1 MAASNCGVVVWNGD
15 VRPWVK
21 VLANAEASGHPVSNG
36 EAAAA
41 AMGAEFYHAGSFD
54 EAATTWPGLIAD
66 FVARVAVKEGVK
78 LSPDKVGTLPPTQA
92 KPTMEEAE
100 SVVHAPAGVFGN
112 LAPGLTL
119 SSADVL
125 RSSQVCKGDHSVFPE
140 MLEPCAAYKVGSE
153 GEMPYVDEG
162 TSAWT
167 QAWLDNPKDPAVE
180 LYRKSGLSVGE
191 CMEVGKVSAKPF
203 VKFGDLVGF

>member
-1 MAASNCGVVVWNGD
+1 M
-15 VRPWVK
+15 
-21 VLANAEASGHPVSNG
+21 ANAEAAGHPVSNG

-41 AMGAEFYHAGSFD
+41 AMGAEFYSAESFD
-54 EAATTWPGLIAD
+54 EAAATWPGLIAD
-66 FVARVAVKEGVK
+66 FVAKVAAKEGLK
-78 LSPDKVGTLPPTQA
+78 LSPDKVGTLPPTRA
-92 KPTMEEAE
+92 KPTMEEAR
-100 SVVHAPAGVFGN
+100 SVVHASAGVFGN

-140 MLEPCAAYKVGSE
+140 MVEPCAAYDAGSE
-153 GEMPYVDEG
+153 EGEKPYVDEN

-167 QAWLDNPKDPAVE
+167 QAWLDNPKDPAIE

-191 CMEVGKVSAKPF
+191 CVEGGKITAKPF
-203 VKFGDLVGF
+203 VTFGDLVGV

>member
-1 MAASNCGVVVWNGD
+1 M
-15 VRPWVK
+15 
-21 VLANAEASGHPVSNG
+21 LANAEASGHPVANG

-41 AMGAEFYHAGSFD
+41 AMGADFYSAASFD
-54 EAATTWPGLIAD
+54 EAAATWPGLIAD
-66 FVARVAVKEGVK
+66 FVAKVAAKEGVK
-78 LSPDKVGTLPPTQA
+78 LSPDKVGTLPPTRA
-92 KPTMEEAE
+92 KSTMEEARSG
-100 SVVHAPAGVFGN
+100 SVIHPPAGVFGN

-140 MLEPCAAYKVGSE
+140 IVEPCAAYKVSGE
-153 GEMPYVDEG
+153 GEVPYADEL

-167 QAWLDNPKDPAVE
+167 QTWLDNPKDPGVE

-191 CMEVGKVSAKPF
+191 CVEAGKVKANPF